1 MGERVAESAEVRVAG
16 RAGHSA
22 SVRVAGPAG
31 LRLGVF
37 GGAFDPPHLA
47 HHALAQA
54 AVAQFQLNQLLVMPT
69 GQAWHKSRDLTAPEH
84 RLAMSRLAF
93 ADVPQV
99 QVDARE
105 TQRTGPTYTFDTLTE
120 LRQEHPHAE
129 LFLFIGSD
137 QARAFQTW
145 HQWQGIL
152 KLATVVEARREAA
165 RSTWGLHSGLDKG
178 AEPNVVLATKGSEA
192 AQWHNTPH
200 EKSVASAVLQ
210 MPNMPC
216 NATDIR
222 ASIAQGQPIS
232 EWLSPSVWHYIQQHR
247 LYQTTLPK

>member
-1 MGERVAESAEVRVAG
+1 M
-16 RAGHSA
+16 
-22 SVRVAGPAG
+22 
-31 LRLGVF
+31 F

-54 AVAQFQLNQLLVMPT
+54 ALAQFQLNHLLVMPT

-137 QARAFQTW
+137 QAQAFQTW
-145 HQWQGIL
+145 HQWQDIL
-152 KLATVVEARREAA
+152 ELATVVEARRE
-165 RSTWGLHSGLDKG
+165 TD
-178 AEPNVVLATKGSEA
+178 
-192 AQWHNTPH
+192 AQWHNRAL
-200 EKSVASAVLQ
+200 EKPVVSAVLQ

-222 ASIAQGQPIS
+222 ASIAQGQPIT
-232 EWLSPSVWHYIQQHR
+232 EWLSPSVLHYIQQHR
-247 LYQTTLPK
+247 LYQTTLPQ

>member
-1 MGERVAESAEVRVAG
+1 MSVGEGVGESADVHIAGRVAEHAG
-16 RAGHSA
+16 QSA

-54 AVAQFQLNQLLVMPT
+54 ALSQFQLNQLLVIPT
-69 GQAWHKSRDLTAPEH
+69 GQAWHKSRELTAVEH
-84 RLAMSRLAF
+84 RLAMARLAF

-120 LRQEHPHAE
+120 LRHEHPHAE

-137 QARAFQTW
+137 QARAFHTW
-145 HQWQGIL
+145 HQWQDIL
-152 KLATVVEARREAA
+152 NLATVVEARREVVTGADASVGSA
-165 RSTWGLHSGLDKG
+165 REASQ
-178 AEPNVVLATKGSEA
+178 GSEA
-192 AQWHNTPH
+192 AQWHNTPQ
-200 EKSVASAVLQ
+200 EKLVVSAVLQ

-222 ASIAQGQPIS
+222 ASIAQGQPIT
-232 EWLSPSVWHYIQQHR
+232 EWLSASVWHYIQQHR
-247 LYQTTLPK
+247 LYQTTLPQ

>member
-1 MGERVAESAEVRVAG
+1 MRVGESADVGVAG
-16 RAGHSA
+16 RAA
-22 SVRVAGPAG
+22 ERI
-31 LRLGVF
+31 GVF

-54 AVAQFQLNQLLVMPT
+54 ALSQFLLDQLLVMPT
-69 GQAWHKSRDLTAPEH
+69 GQAWHKSRDLTGAEH
-84 RLAMSRLAF
+84 RLAMARLAF

-137 QARAFQTW
+137 QARAFHTW

-152 KLATVVEARREAA
+152 KLATVVEARREVVTGADASVGLA
-165 RSTWGLHSGLDKG
+165 REVSQ
-178 AEPNVVLATKGSEA
+178 GSEP
-192 AQWHNTPH
+192 AQWHNTPQ
-200 EKSVASAVLQ
+200 EKPVVSAVLQ

-222 ASIAQGQPIS
+222 ASIAQGQPIT

-247 LYQTTLPK
+247 LYQTTLPQ

>member
-1 MGERVAESAEVRVAG
+1 M
-16 RAGHSA
+16 
-22 SVRVAGPAG
+22 
-31 LRLGVF
+31 GVF

-54 AVAQFQLNQLLVMPT
+54 GLSQFQLDQLLIMPT
-69 GQAWHKSRDLTAPEH
+69 GQAWHKSRDLTGAEH
-84 RLAMSRLAF
+84 RLAMARLAF
-93 ADVPQV
+93 ADLPQV

-120 LRQEHPHAE
+120 LRHEHPHAE

-137 QARAFQTW
+137 QARAFHTW

-152 KLATVVEARREAA
+152 KLATVVEARREAV
-165 RSTWGLHSGLDKG
+165 KG
-178 AEPNVVLATKGSEA
+178 AEGSEA
-192 AQWHNTPH
+192 AQWHNTPQ
-200 EKSVASAVLQ
+200 EKPVVSAVLQ

-247 LYQTTLPK
+247 LYQTTLPQST

>member
-1 MGERVAESAEVRVAG
+1 
-16 RAGHSA
+16 
-22 SVRVAGPAG
+22 

-54 AVAQFQLNQLLVMPT
+54 ALAQFQLNQLLVMPT

-137 QARAFQTW
+137 QARAFHTW

-152 KLATVVEARREAA
+152 KLATVVEARRETASGVTNSES
-165 RSTWGLHSGLDKG
+165 STWGLHSGLDKG

-200 EKSVASAVLQ
+200 EKSVVSAVLQ

-222 ASIAQGQPIS
+222 ASIAQGQPIT

>member
-1 MGERVAESAEVRVAG
+1 MGERVAESADVRVAG
-16 RAGHSA
+16 RAA
-22 SVRVAGPAG
+22 ERI
-31 LRLGVF
+31 GVF

-54 AVAQFQLNQLLVMPT
+54 ALAQFQLDQLLVMPT
-69 GQAWHKSRDLTAPEH
+69 GQAWHKSRELTGAEH
-84 RLAMSRLAF
+84 RLAMARLAF
-93 ADVPQV
+93 ADEPQV

-120 LRQEHPHAE
+120 LRHEHPHAE

-137 QARAFQTW
+137 QARAFHTW

-152 KLATVVEARREAA
+152 RLATVVEARREVV
-165 RSTWGLHSGLDKG
+165 TG
-178 AEPNVVLATKGSEA
+178 AEGAQA
-192 AQWHNTPH
+192 AQWHNTPQ
-200 EKSVASAVLQ
+200 EKLVVSAVLQ

-247 LYQTTLPK
+247 LYQTTLPQST

>member
-1 MGERVAESAEVRVAG
+1 MA
-16 RAGHSA
+16 
-22 SVRVAGPAG
+22 
-31 LRLGVF
+31 
-37 GGAFDPPHLA
+37 
-47 HHALAQA
+47 
-54 AVAQFQLNQLLVMPT
+54 
-69 GQAWHKSRDLTAPEH
+69 
-84 RLAMSRLAF
+84 RLAF

-137 QARAFQTW
+137 QARAFHTW

-192 AQWHNTPH
+192 AQWHNTPQ
-200 EKSVASAVLQ
+200 EKPVVSAVLQ

-222 ASIAQGQPIS
+222 ASIAQGQPIT

-247 LYQTTLPK
+247 LYQTTLPQST

>member
-1 MGERVAESAEVRVAG
+1 MSVGEQHQRHKKRRV
-16 RAGHSA
+16 
-22 SVRVAGPAG
+22 
-31 LRLGVF
+31 GVF

-54 AVAQFQLNQLLVMPT
+54 ALSQFQLNQLLVMPT
-69 GQAWHKSRDLTAPEH
+69 GQAWHKSRELTAAEH
-84 RLAMSRLAF
+84 RLAMARLAF
-93 ADVPQV
+93 ADLPQV

-137 QARAFQTW
+137 QARAFHTW

-152 KLATVVEARREAA
+152 KLATVVEARREVVTGADASVGSA
-165 RSTWGLHSGLDKG
+165 R
-178 AEPNVVLATKGSEA
+178 EVPQGSEA
-192 AQWHNTPH
+192 AQWHNTPQ
-200 EKSVASAVLQ
+200 EKPVVSAVLQ

-247 LYQTTLPK
+247 LYQTTLPQSTLRPSPNPDDPSH

>member
-1 MGERVAESAEVRVAG
+1 LTAAT
-16 RAGHSA
+16 SA
-22 SVRVAGPAG
+22 SQKR
-31 LRLGVF
+31 RLGVF

-54 AVAQFQLNQLLVMPT
+54 ALAQFQLNQLLVMPT
-69 GQAWHKSRDLTAPEH
+69 GQAWHKSRDLTRAEH
-84 RLAMSRLAF
+84 RLAMARLAF

-137 QARAFQTW
+137 QAHAFHTW

-152 KLATVVEARREAA
+152 KLATVVEARRETATGA
-165 RSTWGLHSGLDKG
+165 TSSERSTWGLHAGLDKG

-192 AQWHNTPH
+192 AQWHNTPQ
-200 EKSVASAVLQ
+200 EKPVVSAVLQ

-222 ASIAQGQPIS
+222 ASIAQGQPIT

-247 LYQTTLPK
+247 LYQTTLPQST

>member
-1 MGERVAESAEVRVAG
+1 VGERVAESADVRVAG
-16 RAGHSA
+16 RAA
-22 SVRVAGPAG
+22 ERI
-31 LRLGVF
+31 GVF

-54 AVAQFQLNQLLVMPT
+54 ALAQFQLDQLLVMPT
-69 GQAWHKSRDLTAPEH
+69 GQAWHKSRELTGAEH
-84 RLAMSRLAF
+84 RLAMARLAF
-93 ADVPQV
+93 ADEPQM

-120 LRQEHPHAE
+120 LRREHPHAE

-137 QARAFQTW
+137 QARAFHTW

-152 KLATVVEARREAA
+152 RLATVVEARREVV
-165 RSTWGLHSGLDKG
+165 TG
-178 AEPNVVLATKGSEA
+178 AEGAQA
-192 AQWHNTPH
+192 AQWHNTPQ
-200 EKSVASAVLQ
+200 EKPVVSAVLQ

>member
-1 MGERVAESAEVRVAG
+1 
-16 RAGHSA
+16 
-22 SVRVAGPAG
+22 
-31 LRLGVF
+31 
-37 GGAFDPPHLA
+37 
-47 HHALAQA
+47 
-54 AVAQFQLNQLLVMPT
+54 MPT
-69 GQAWHKSRDLTAPEH
+69 GQAWHKSRELTGAEH
-84 RLAMSRLAF
+84 RLAMARLAF
-93 ADVPQV
+93 ADEPQV

-120 LRQEHPHAE
+120 LRHEHPHAE

-137 QARAFQTW
+137 QARAFHTW

-152 KLATVVEARREAA
+152 RLATVVEARREVV
-165 RSTWGLHSGLDKG
+165 TG
-178 AEPNVVLATKGSEA
+178 AEGAQA
-192 AQWHNTPH
+192 AQWHNTPQ
-200 EKSVASAVLQ
+200 EKLVVSAVLQ

-247 LYQTTLPK
+247 LYQTTLPQST

>member
-1 MGERVAESAEVRVAG
+1 LTAAT
-16 RAGHSA
+16 SA
-22 SVRVAGPAG
+22 SQKR
-31 LRLGVF
+31 RLGVF

-54 AVAQFQLNQLLVMPT
+54 AVAQFQLDQLLVMPT
-69 GQAWHKSRDLTAPEH
+69 GQAWHKSRELTGAEH
-84 RLAMSRLAF
+84 RLAMARLAF
-93 ADVPQV
+93 ADLPQV

-137 QARAFQTW
+137 QARAFHTW

-152 KLATVVEARREAA
+152 KLATVVEARREVVTGADASVGLA
-165 RSTWGLHSGLDKG
+165 REVSQGT
-178 AEPNVVLATKGSEA
+178 EA
-192 AQWHNTPH
+192 AQWHNTPQ
-200 EKSVASAVLQ
+200 EKPVVSTVLQ

-222 ASIAQGQPIS
+222 ASIAQGQPIT

-247 LYQTTLPK
+247 LYQTTLPQ

>member
-1 MGERVAESAEVRVAG
+1 M
-16 RAGHSA
+16 
-22 SVRVAGPAG
+22 
-31 LRLGVF
+31 GVF

-54 AVAQFQLNQLLVMPT
+54 AVAQFQLNQLLIMPT
-69 GQAWHKSRDLTAPEH
+69 GQAWHKSRELTGSEH
-84 RLAMSRLAF
+84 RLAMARLAF
-93 ADVPQV
+93 ADLPQV

-105 TQRTGPTYTFDTLTE
+105 TQRTGPTYTFDTLTK

-137 QARAFQTW
+137 QARAFHTW

-165 RSTWGLHSGLDKG
+165 TG
-178 AEPNVVLATKGSEA
+178 AEGSEA
-192 AQWHNTPH
+192 AQWHNTPQ
-200 EKSVASAVLQ
+200 EKPVVSAVLQ

-222 ASIAQGQPIS
+222 ASIAQGQPIT

-247 LYQTTLPK
+247 LYQTTLPQST

>member
-1 MGERVAESAEVRVAG
+1 LTAVT
-16 RAGHSA
+16 SA
-22 SVRVAGPAG
+22 SQKRRV
-31 LRLGVF
+31 GVF

-47 HHALAQA
+47 HHALAHS
-54 AVAQFQLNQLLVMPT
+54 AVSQFQLDQLLVMPT
-69 GQAWHKSRDLTAPEH
+69 GQAWHKSRQLTAAEH
-84 RLAMSRLAF
+84 RLAMTRLAF

-120 LRQEHPHAE
+120 LRHEHPHAE

-137 QARAFQTW
+137 QARAFHTW

-152 KLATVVEARREAA
+152 KLATVVEARREVVT
-165 RSTWGLHSGLDKG
+165 RVESSPGLAPKG
-178 AEPNVVLATKGSEA
+178 AQATR
-192 AQWHNTPH
+192 WHNTPF
-200 EKSVASAVLQ
+200 EKPVVSAVLQ

-232 EWLSPSVWHYIQQHR
+232 DWLSPNVWHYIQQHR
-247 LYQTTLPK
+247 LYQTTWHQPT

>member
-1 MGERVAESAEVRVAG
+1 V
-16 RAGHSA
+16 
-22 SVRVAGPAG
+22 
-31 LRLGVF
+31 GVF

-54 AVAQFQLNQLLVMPT
+54 AVAQFQLDQLLVMPT
-69 GQAWHKSRDLTAPEH
+69 GQAWHKNRDLTAAEH
-84 RLAMSRLAF
+84 RLAMARLAF

-120 LRQEHPHAE
+120 LRQEHPHAK

-137 QARAFQTW
+137 QARAFHTW

-152 KLATVVEARREAA
+152 KLATVVEARREAV
-165 RSTWGLHSGLDKG
+165 TG
-178 AEPNVVLATKGSEA
+178 AEASEA
-192 AQWHNTPH
+192 AEWHNTPQ
-200 EKSVASAVLQ
+200 EKPFVSAVLQ
-210 MPNMPC
+210 MPNMRC

-247 LYQTTLPK
+247 LYQTTLPQST

>member
-1 MGERVAESAEVRVAG
+1 MRV
-16 RAGHSA
+16 
-22 SVRVAGPAG
+22 
-31 LRLGVF
+31 GVF

-54 AVAQFQLNQLLVMPT
+54 AVSQFQLDQLLIMPT
-69 GQAWHKSRDLTAPEH
+69 GQAWHKSRTLSPAEH
-84 RLAMSRLAF
+84 RLAMARLAF

-105 TQRTGPTYTFDTLTE
+105 TQRSGPTYTFDTLTE
-120 LRQEHPHAE
+120 LRREHPQAE

-137 QARAFQTW
+137 QAQAFQTW
-145 HQWQGIL
+145 HEWQGIL
-152 KLATVVEARREAA
+152 KLATVVEARRVTDAEHAPNA
-165 RSTWGLHSGLDKG
+165 STHSPLSLGEKG
-178 AEPNVVLATKGSEA
+178 HQDT
-192 AQWHNTPH
+192 QWHNRAL
-200 EKSVASAVLQ
+200 EKPVVSAVLQ

-232 EWLSPSVWHYIQQHR
+232 EWLSASVWHYIQQHR
-247 LYQTTLPK
+247 LYQTTLPQ

>member
-1 MGERVAESAEVRVAG
+1 M
-16 RAGHSA
+16 
-22 SVRVAGPAG
+22 
-31 LRLGVF
+31 F

-47 HHALAQA
+47 HHALAQ
-54 AVAQFQLNQLLVMPT
+54 VALSQFQLIQLLVMPT
-69 GQAWHKSRDLTAPEH
+69 GQAWHKSRELTEAEH
-84 RLAMSRLAF
+84 RLAMARLAF
-93 ADVPQV
+93 EDVPQV

-137 QARAFQTW
+137 QARAFHTW

-152 KLATVVEARREAA
+152 KLATVVEARREVVTGADASVGLA
-165 RSTWGLHSGLDKG
+165 REVSQG
-178 AEPNVVLATKGSEA
+178 AEA
-192 AQWHNTPH
+192 AQWHNTPQ
-200 EKSVASAVLQ
+200 EKPVVSTVLQ

-222 ASIAQGQPIS
+222 ASIAQGQPIT

-247 LYQTTLPK
+247 LYQTTLPQST

>member
-1 MGERVAESAEVRVAG
+1 VSVGERI
-16 RAGHSA
+16 
-22 SVRVAGPAG
+22 
-31 LRLGVF
+31 GVF

-54 AVAQFQLNQLLVMPT
+54 AVAQFQLNQLLIMPT
-69 GQAWHKSRDLTAPEH
+69 GQAWHKSRELTAAEH
-84 RLAMSRLAF
+84 RLAMARLAF
-93 ADVPQV
+93 EDVPQV

-137 QARAFQTW
+137 QARAFHTW

-152 KLATVVEARREAA
+152 KLATVVEARREVV
-165 RSTWGLHSGLDKG
+165 TG
-178 AEPNVVLATKGSEA
+178 AEGAQA
-192 AQWHNTPH
+192 AQWHNTPQ
-200 EKSVASAVLQ
+200 EKPVVSAVLQ

-247 LYQTTLPK
+247 LYQTTLPQST

>member
-1 MGERVAESAEVRVAG
+1 MTAATSASQDRPVGGGERVAESAEVRVAG
-16 RAGHSA
+16 R
-22 SVRVAGPAG
+22 VAE
-31 LRLGVF
+31 RIGVF

-54 AVAQFQLNQLLVMPT
+54 ALSQFQLNQLLVMPT
-69 GQAWHKSRDLTAPEH
+69 GQAWHKTRDLTGAEH
-84 RLAMSRLAF
+84 RLAMARLAF
-93 ADVPQV
+93 ADLPQV
-99 QVDARE
+99 QVDVRE

-120 LRQEHPHAE
+120 LRREHPHAE

-137 QARAFQTW
+137 QAHAFHTW

-152 KLATVVEARREAA
+152 KLATVVEARREVVTGADASVGSA
-165 RSTWGLHSGLDKG
+165 REVSQG
-178 AEPNVVLATKGSEA
+178 AQA

-200 EKSVASAVLQ
+200 EKPVVSAVLQ

-232 EWLSPSVWHYIQQHR
+232 KWLSASVWHYIQQHR
-247 LYQTTLPK
+247 LYQTTLPQST